1 MTPDLVITGAVF
13 GALAAVF
20 VPRTADVWAA
30 SPARSPGN
38 RWLSGLLAGVC
49 TALVAAALSWRRPP
63 HGSQDL
69 LLLAAWMVF
78 TVVGMS
84 LAWIDV
90 MIQRLPTRLIV
101 GAAAVIAALLCLAAA
116 LGGQPSQLLAPVL
129 AAVVLGGGYTALVA
143 VGASRMGM
151 GDIRLVA
158 LTGLL
163 LGTVGWAAVILGAAL
178 PYLLALPFAAAT
190 VSRARLTGVRKPLP
204 FGPFLIAATIIAGL
218 VTR

>member
-1 MTPDLVITGAVF
+1 MILDLVITGAVS
-13 GALAAVF
+13 GATAAVF
-20 VPRTADVWAA
+20 VPRTADVWIAG
-30 SPARSPGN
+30 PTRNPQN
-38 RWLSGLLAGVC
+38 RWLSRLLAAAC
-49 TALVAAALSWRRPP
+49 TAPVMAALSWRHPP
-63 HGSQDL
+63 DRTHEM

-90 MIQRLPTRLIV
+90 ANQRLPTRLIG
-101 GAAAVIAALLCLAAA
+101 GAAAAIAALLCLAAA
-116 LGGQPSQLLAPVL
+116 LAGQPAQLLTPVL
-129 AAVVLGGGYTALVA
+129 AATALGGGYTALVA

-151 GDIRLVA
+151 GDVRLAA

-163 LGTVGWAAVILGAAL
+163 LGTVGWAAVILGAVL
-178 PYLLALPFAAAT
+178 PYLLALPFAAVT

-218 VTR
+218 VAR